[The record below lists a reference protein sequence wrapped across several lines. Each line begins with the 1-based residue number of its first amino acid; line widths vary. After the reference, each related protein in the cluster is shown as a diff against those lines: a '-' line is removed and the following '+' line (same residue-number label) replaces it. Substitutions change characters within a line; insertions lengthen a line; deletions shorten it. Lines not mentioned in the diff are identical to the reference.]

1 VAAVRVAAGVRVVRV
16 VRVVPVIQDVLV
28 VVGIIVEVR
37 EEASSAVAPVGET
50 LVTGAP
56 ANEAAPEFS
65 ASRNVHAEAATAAE
79 STDVAARMTS
89 RHGSPCRIALGR
101 EREESSEQEDRQ
113 ATVAIPCGR
122 HGDSIR
128 NCRAI
133 RPGDGTAEGLVTSRL
148 VSRSGSRCRTTTPTR
163 QQRAD
168 MSAGPW
174 TGRCP
179 ASYP

>member
-1 VAAVRVAAGVRVVRV
+1 MAAVRVAAGVRVAREVG
-16 VRVVPVIQDVLV
+16 VVPVIQALV

-89 RHGSPCRIALGR
+89 RHGRPCRIASGR
-101 EREESSEQEDRQ
+101 EREESSEQEDR
-113 ATVAIPCGR
+113 
-122 HGDSIR
+122 
-128 NCRAI
+128 
-133 RPGDGTAEGLVTSRL
+133 
-148 VSRSGSRCRTTTPTR
+148 
-163 QQRAD
+163 
-168 MSAGPW
+168 
-174 TGRCP
+174 
-179 ASYP
+179 

>member
-1 VAAVRVAAGVRVVRV
+1 M
-16 VRVVPVIQDVLV
+16 QDVLV
-28 VVGIIVEVR
+28 VVWIIVEIR

-89 RHGSPCRIALGR
+89 RHGRPCRIASGR

-113 ATVAIPCGR
+113 ATVSIPCGR
-122 HGDSIR
+122 HGHSYEQLPCHPPRGAGPPRALSHRDSCAGPAHNTER
-128 NCRAI
+128 RRRRLSSLPACRQA
-133 RPGDGTAEGLVTSRL
+133 RGTADPPPR
-148 VSRSGSRCRTTTPTR
+148 PP
-163 QQRAD
+163 D
-168 MSAGPW
+168 
-174 TGRCP
+174 GR
-179 ASYP
+179 